1 MATTKVIT
9 ELTDLN
15 QANSESGL
23 KMPTSGAFAGTPA
36 EGMIRNDTTQSS
48 ANSASTMQHYNG
60 TEWKNFSN
68 VPITTTIDYLVVAGG
83 GGGQGGSYGSGGGA
97 GGYRTSY
104 GDASVS
110 ALAFSSGTVYTITVG
125 AGGGTGTASS
135 VAGSDIT
142 SISSA
147 GGGQGGGVSGGSG
160 GGAQSGSAGSGNV
173 PSVTPAQGFDG
184 SVNGSLGGA
193 GGGAS
198 EAGGAKVTR
207 RGGDG
212 LENQITGATGVF
224 YAGGGGGGANT
235 GPNFNQPRGQG
246 GLGGGG
252 ESGTN
257 TGNTANTGGGGGGGN
272 WTGNTSPGEQS
283 GKAGASGVVILRMP
297 TSKYSGTTSGSPTVT
312 TDGSDTILTYTGS
325 GTYTT
330 A

>member
-1 MATTKVIT
+1 MATTKVPNNFI
-9 ELTDLN
+9 DL
-15 QANSESGL
+15 SGD
-23 KMPTSGAFAGTPA
+23 SGAVPWAAGTTAQRPGSPNA
-36 EGMIRNDTTQSS
+36 GDFRYNTDDTLFEF
-48 ANSASTMQHYNG
+48 YNG
-60 TEWKNFSN
+60 SEWRQ
-68 VPITTTIDYLVVAGG
+68 ITSFNPYSIQFLVIAGG
-83 GGGQGGSYGSGGGA
+83 GGGEGGSYGAGGGA

-110 ALAFSSGTVYTITVG
+110 ALDFSSGTVYTITVG

-147 GGGQGGGVSGGSG
+147 GGGAGGGVSGGSG
-160 GGAQSGSAGSGNV
+160 GGAKSGSAGSGNV

-212 LENQITGATGVF
+212 LQNSITGTATY

-272 WTGNTSPGEQS
+272 WTGNTSISEQS
-283 GKAGASGVVILRMP
+283 GKAGASGVVILRML
-297 TSKYSGTTSGSPTVT
+297 TAIYSGTTTGSPTVT
-312 TDGSDTILTYTGS
+312 TDSSDTILTYTGS
-325 GTYTT
+325 GTYTH
-330 A
+330 